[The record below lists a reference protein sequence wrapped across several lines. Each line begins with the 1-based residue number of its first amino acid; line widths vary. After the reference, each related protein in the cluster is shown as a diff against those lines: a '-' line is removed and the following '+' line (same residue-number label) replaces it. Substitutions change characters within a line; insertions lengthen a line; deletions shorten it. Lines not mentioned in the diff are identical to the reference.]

1 MIITYFGNKLLPLQ
15 HKLTLYYFKF
25 MLQTSKKN
33 RVLTSLADLLRQ
45 NRAQIIE
52 ANLRDMADYPEM
64 DEAMKDRLKV
74 DEKKI
79 DGMIRSLTQVASLN
93 DPEGKT
99 LYTFTREDGLQIENR
114 TVPFGTILIIY
125 ESRPD
130 VTIEA
135 AATAFKAGNRI
146 LLKGGKESYH
156 TNSFLTQLW
165 QQALEKTGIDTHY
178 VQYLHLTR
186 EETQRLIKENTHHVD
201 LIIPRGGE
209 NLIRF
214 IQENTT
220 IPTFISG
227 RGNNFLY
234 VDKNCDFEM
243 AIRIIL
249 NGKKRISV
257 CNALDKVLIDENLP
271 NIQERIN
278 QLVSALKSNEIEV
291 LGNSSVCALDEEI
304 VEVNNEKVLYEE
316 FLAPKIFLSL
326 VPDITEAIRLIN
338 TYSGKHSA
346 TIVTNEFSQ
355 ATHFMHEVDCAAVYH
370 NASTRFTDGG
380 EFGLGAEI
388 AISTQKLH
396 FRGPIGAEQLVT
408 NKWFVYGNGHIR
420 E

>member
-1 MIITYFGNKLLPLQ
+1 MV
-15 HKLTLYYFKF
+15 
-25 MLQTSKKN
+25 QTSKKN

-52 ANLRDMADYPEM
+52 ANLQDMADYPEM

-79 DGMIRSLTQVASLN
+79 DEMIRSLTQVASLN

-99 LYTFTREDGLQIENR
+99 LYAYTREDGLLIENR

-165 QQALEKTGIDTHY
+165 QQALEKTSIDSRY

-186 EETQRLIKENTHHVD
+186 EETQRLIKENTHRVD

-220 IPTFISG
+220 IPIIVSG

-243 AIRIIL
+243 AVRIIL

-271 NIQERIN
+271 NIQDKIA
-278 QLVSALKSNEIEV
+278 QLVSALKSRGIEV
-291 LGNSSVCALDEEI
+291 LGNSSVYGLNSEI
-304 VEVNNEKVLYEE
+304 IETNDEKVLYEE

-338 TYSGKHSA
+338 AYSGKHSA
-346 TIVTNEFSQ
+346 TIVTNEFPQ
-355 ATHFMHEVDCAAVYH
+355 ATRFMQEVDCAAVYH